1 MASYDQTPG
10 TLSLSLKRADDFSVL
25 IDFSPITMTSYVVT
39 AAMTSLVSGAEV
51 QAFTVTAANAAAGQ
65 FNVSLTDTQTAA
77 LARGTYGWQMKW
89 TENQA
94 TRTALTGYVEVL

>member
-1 MASYDQTPG
+1 MPSYDQTPG
-10 TLSLSLKRADDFSVL
+10 TLNLSLKRGDDVSAL

-51 QAFTVTAANAAAGQ
+51 QSFTVTAANAAAGQ
-65 FNVSLTDTQTAA
+65 FNISLTDTQTAA

-89 TENQA
+89 TENNA